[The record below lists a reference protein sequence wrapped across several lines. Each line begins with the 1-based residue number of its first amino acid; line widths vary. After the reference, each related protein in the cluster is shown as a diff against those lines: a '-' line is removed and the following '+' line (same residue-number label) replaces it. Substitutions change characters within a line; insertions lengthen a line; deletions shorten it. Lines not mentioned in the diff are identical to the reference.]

1 MKILIIMM
9 SLMVSSMALATQVD
23 TECAAMNESREKVIK
38 TVQTKTSVK
47 STSSSK
53 Q

>member
-1 MKILIIMM
+1 MLILMM
-9 SLMVSSMALATQVD
+9 SLMITSLSYAAQVE

-38 TVQTKTSVK
+38 TVKTKSNGSK
-47 STSSSK
+47 GSSSTR

>member
-1 MKILIIMM
+1 MLILMM
-9 SLMVSSMALATQVD
+9 SLMIATVSYAAQVE

-38 TVQTKTSVK
+38 TVKTKTKASK
-47 STSSSK
+47 GSSSTR